1 MAKRKKKFDV
11 DSILNSI
18 KLNRI
23 VVYND
28 KYNTFEWVISTFMEV
43 LDHNMYQAEQCANII
58 HHTGKCAVKESV
70 DIEELIPL
78 AAMIADKG
86 LKVKVE

>member
-11 DSILNSI
+11 DSLLNSI

-28 KYNTFEWVISTFMEV
+28 SYNTFEWVISTFIEV
-43 LDHNMYQAEQCANII
+43 LDHNYYQAEQCASII
-58 HHTGKCAVKESV
+58 HSKGKCSVKEG
-70 DIEELIPL
+70 DMDTLKPL
-78 AAMIADKG
+78 AEMILQKG
-86 LKVKVE
+86 LTVRIE